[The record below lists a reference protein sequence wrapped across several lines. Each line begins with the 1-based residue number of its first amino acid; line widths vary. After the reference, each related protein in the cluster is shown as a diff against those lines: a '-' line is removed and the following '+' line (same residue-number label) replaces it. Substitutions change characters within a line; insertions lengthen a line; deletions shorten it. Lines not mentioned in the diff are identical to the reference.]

1 MTVRNKLAC
10 LTGLGLLLLLSLFYI
25 GGRLVVVNTFKQ
37 TSQRLLHELPKLRG
51 AVSAELDQIEGV
63 AKTVAMTGAR
73 DAVHAGGAEGLPPG
87 LASNLCAKCLDV
99 LAVDLLAVAGA
110 GGELYCAF
118 IRDGQNRLPTPLQ
131 REDIGRL
138 LQPDSVL
145 VAGSIKGSHAPLR
158 RGMVLIS
165 GTPVLVGVAP
175 LVLPGDAAHGPVAF
189 ILMGRSANNTAML
202 RRIAASLPP
211 ESSVQQVAANTN
223 LASSAVRGGEVVGT
237 PVLLGTPDFWRTS
250 APIRVCL
257 PCYDIHGRQIFALKL
272 RLGVSCNTLAD
283 LSLAWLGLLVAGVG
297 VLFILPL
304 FLMQGHT
311 VLNPLTRLVNTLQA
325 FGKGIPDGRR
335 LNWKR
340 NDEFGVVTATI
351 DQMLEAIDNEHR
363 TLLKRN
369 EHMRALLTA
378 SPDLIVVIDRDGVL
392 TDVTNPSR
400 GVLVGHFPPLGVGQN
415 LREVRETP
423 SEVIETFIQR
433 VVDVVD
439 SGRMQ
444 IYETGV
450 RRAEGTLLWLEHRIV
465 RLDERHALVMIRD
478 MTARHR
484 AQHERA
490 RIEERMVQVQKT
502 ESLGVLARGLAHD
515 CNNILTAILGN
526 VDVVMREQPA
536 PAVREAVECIR
547 LAIIRASNL
556 TRQMLS
562 YAGQGTFSF
571 DTVDLNTLLKDLV
584 NLMRRSI
591 TSQTEIVVD
600 FADSVPLV
608 EADATQIWQVVMNLL
623 INASDAITTT
633 SGTITLTTSH
643 ATPAAAELESYLATV
658 PLQPGD
664 YALIE
669 VRDNG
674 HGMDKRTIERIY
686 DPFFTT
692 KSMGRGLGLSACL
705 GIVRGH
711 NGGISVESKSGKGT
725 CFRILLPAAR
735 DSEGRVRF
743 PRTAEPGIESAAPVI
758 FQDSDSVAVQ
768 PKHCGERGGI
778 LVVDDDPAILKLVG
792 IFLSNSGFSVVA
804 AESGAEALRLFDQDP
819 QRICVALIDATL
831 KNGTSGREVYEALRA
846 RKPRLPVI
854 IMSGF
859 RETDIGLEFSKSNCC
874 AFLPKPFMSTELL
887 ALVDKA
893 CVAANQWEQE
903 SAAGSPEEPC
913 AQPQDECAGEAADDS
928 ADERSE
934 EPADKSADAE
944 G

>member
-37 TSQRLLHELPKLRG
+37 TSQRLLHELPKLRC
-51 AVSAELDQIEGV
+51 AVSAELDQLEGV

-400 GVLVGHFPPLGVGQN
+400 GVLVGHFPSLDVGQN
-415 LREVRETP
+415 LREVKGTP

-465 RLDERHALVMIRD
+465 RLDEEHALVMIRD

-490 RIEERMVQVQKT
+490 RIEERMAQVQKT

-633 SGTITLTTSH
+633 SGRITLTTSH
-643 ATPAAAELESYLATV
+643 ATPTAAELESYLATV

-692 KSMGRGLGLSACL
+692 KSMGRGLGPL
-705 GIVRGH
+705 GLPGHCAGPQRRHQRRKQVGRGH
-711 NGGISVESKSGKGT
+711 
-725 CFRILLPAAR
+725 LLPHPAAR
-735 DSEGRVRF
+735 GPRQQGPGALPRDGGSRMRERGAGDFRGFRRCGDDTGTLRRARRDPGGGRRSGDPQAGGHLPLEF
-743 PRTAEPGIESAAPVI
+743 GLFGGGRGERRGGAAPLRPGSAAYLCG
-758 FQDSDSVAVQ
+758 SDRCDTEEWHQRTRGLRGVACPQ
-768 PKHCGERGGI
+768 
-778 LVVDDDPAILKLVG
+778 
-792 IFLSNSGFSVVA
+792 A
-804 AESGAEALRLFDQDP
+804 ASAGDHHE
-819 QRICVALIDATL
+819 
-831 KNGTSGREVYEALRA
+831 
-846 RKPRLPVI
+846 RLP
-854 IMSGF
+854 
-859 RETDIGLEFSKSNCC
+859 RDRYR
-874 AFLPKPFMSTELL
+874 
-887 ALVDKA
+887 
-893 CVAANQWEQE
+893 
-903 SAAGSPEEPC
+903 AGVL
-913 AQPQDECAGEAADDS
+913 QV
-928 ADERSE
+928 
-934 EPADKSADAE
+934 
-944 G
+944 